1 MALNLIT
8 AARQKLGLNA
18 QVSPEPG
25 VVALQRIAIEMSGGG
40 PVEVYDEV
48 RAGPVNPDSS
58 VTWIGRNNDA
68 GVQVNHNIA
77 FMQAAVWACIDVVSS
92 SLASSDWNVYLGV
105 RGGDKKTAL
114 PDDRTQ
120 YILNTRFNPEMT
132 AQSGKRAMGIAAAG
146 YGNGY
151 AEIEWD
157 MAGRVAALWPIS
169 PDRVELTRN
178 RFGRLVY
185 RVTQDYQGG
194 FVDLEPEDVF
204 HIRGGSLT
212 GLAGDDMISKAVKTI
227 ARSVAVDQFAASYFA
242 NGTQLGGVLEYEK
255 KLDDPSFDRLREQW
269 NGKHQ
274 GARNAF
280 KTAIL
285 ENGVKFTQVNA
296 DADKAQ
302 LVDVK
307 NQLIEEV
314 CRWFRVPPHKIAH
327 LLRATNNNIEHQ
339 GLEFSRDTL
348 RPWVKE
354 IEQEAEFKLFSARGP
369 RKFVEL
375 DVDWAEQGDYGSRMT
390 AYSTARGMG
399 VFSVNDVLRK
409 LGENTIGEVGD
420 VRTMNGAA
428 VRLEDVGKNMT
439 PAAAAPAVP
448 APADDAANDDQADD
462 VAQAWLTSVYAR
474 IQRRYDNRKAAA
486 GAEAALQDAQTYAA
500 EQIAELADVLGDRL
514 DDAQA
519 RAMEMV
525 GSPLLPADAVAT
537 VFKKETA

>member
-1 MALNLIT
+1 MALNPIT
-8 AARQKLGLNA
+8 AVRKVLGINA
-18 QVSPEPG
+18 QVPAEPG
-25 VVALQRIAIEMSGGG
+25 STALQRIATELVEAPTVEIYDATRVG
-40 PVEVYDEV
+40 P
-48 RAGPVNPDSS
+48 ASPQNA
-58 VTWIGRNNDA
+58 TMFFGRQDA
-68 GVQVNHNIA
+68 GVHVTHEIA
-77 FMQAAVWACIDVVSS
+77 FMQAAVWACLDVISS
-92 SLASSDWNVYLGV
+92 ALASSDWNVYAGT
-105 RGGDKKTAL
+105 RGADDKKVI
-114 PDDRTQ
+114 PEDRLQ
-120 YILNTRFNPEMT
+120 YVLNTRFNPEMT
-132 AQSGKRAMGIAAAG
+132 AQAGKRAMGIAAAG
-146 YGNGY
+146 YGNGV

-157 MAGRVAALWPIS
+157 MAGRMVWLWPLA
-169 PDRVELTRN
+169 PDRVELVRN
-178 RFGRLVY
+178 IYGRLVY

-204 HIRGGSLT
+204 HIRGASLT
-212 GLAGDDMISKAVKTI
+212 GLAGDDMVAKAVKTI
-227 ARSVAVDQFAASYFA
+227 ARSVAVDQFSNSYFA
-242 NGTQLGGVLEYEK
+242 NGTQMGGVLEYPN
-255 KLDDPSFDRLREQW
+255 KLDDPTFERLKTQI
-269 NGKHQ
+269 NDKHS

-280 KTAIL
+280 RTLFL
-285 ENGVKFTQVNA
+285 EAGGKFTQFNA
-296 DADKAQ
+296 DADKSQ

-339 GLEFSRDTL
+339 GLEFTRDTL

-354 IEQEAEFKLFSARGP
+354 IEQEADFKLFSARGP
-369 RKFVEL
+369 KKFVEL

-390 AYSTARGMG
+390 AYSTARAMG

-409 LGENTIGEVGD
+409 LGENTIGAVGD

-462 VAQAWLTSVYAR
+462 VAQAWLASVFAR

-525 GSPLLPADAVAT
+525 GSPLLPADAVAA